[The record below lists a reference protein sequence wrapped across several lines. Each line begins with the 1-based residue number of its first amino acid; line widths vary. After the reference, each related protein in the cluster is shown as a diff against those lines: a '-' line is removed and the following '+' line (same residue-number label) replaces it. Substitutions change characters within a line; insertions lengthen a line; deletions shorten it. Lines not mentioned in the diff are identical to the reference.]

1 MVYGRR
7 EEREKMKTELIN
19 DHFQNFKR
27 YGIPKA
33 QLIIAD
39 IPYSTINNW
48 GFTKDEKTIPIP
60 KWITPFL
67 EHYEKSRKYDYLMKE
82 LSKVAKTLEKK

>member
-1 MVYGRR
+1 MTK
-7 EEREKMKTELIN
+7 EEFNARLKELNISIK
-19 DHFQNFKR
+19 DFS
-27 YGIPKA
+27 
-33 QLIIAD
+33 IIAD

-82 LSKVAKTLEKK
+82 LSKVAKTFEKK

>member
-1 MVYGRR
+1 MSR
-7 EEREKMKTELIN
+7 EEFVARLKELNISIK
-19 DHFQNFKR
+19 DFS
-27 YGIPKA
+27 
-33 QLIIAD
+33 IIAD

-48 GFTKDEKTIPIP
+48 GFKTHNKRIPVP

>member
-1 MVYGRR
+1 MTK
-7 EEREKMKTELIN
+7 EKFNARLKELNISIK
-19 DHFQNFKR
+19 DFS
-27 YGIPKA
+27 
-33 QLIIAD
+33 IIAD
-39 IPYSTINNW
+39 VPYSTINNW